1 MLDRRL
7 AEIVLKKVD
16 VSYGGEN
23 GFNQAIALSADAL
36 SNVKFI
42 QERELINRYFD
53 EINQD
58 TGKFCF
64 GVKDTMTVRHTRAA
78 VLAVLHHHRCPSALA
93 SLLTGLT
100 CGGLVAQAC
109 EMSAVETLLVW
120 EDLPTMRYHLRNN
133 STGGEYALPA
143 SRSTPHVHGSHSV
156 QGAATRASVRL
167 AVGT

>member
-78 VLAVLHHHRCPSALA
+78 CWLFCAITVARPYRHRCS
-93 SLLTGLT
+93 SG
-100 CGGLVAQAC
+100 
-109 EMSAVETLLVW
+109 
-120 EDLPTMRYHLRNN
+120 
-133 STGGEYALPA
+133 
-143 SRSTPHVHGSHSV
+143 
-156 QGAATRASVRL
+156 
-167 AVGT
+167 